1 MYALHLC
8 TRIYINNQNSNAIVE
23 EFYIGTKSMTS
34 QVFSPFHQIFLVF
47 FQWCTHVHV
56 HFVMYCALFTTKL
69 KH

>member
-34 QVFSPFHQIFLVF
+34 QVFSPFHQNFLVF
-47 FQWCTHVHV
+47 FQ
-56 HFVMYCALFTTKL
+56 
-69 KH
+69 